1 MMKEKQQL
9 ANSQTH
15 KSQKLRMK
23 CRPHR
28 FLCLFF
34 FILLFFFFFCLRR
47 LSLFRDYSPTNFLLA
62 LNIMSKRDSS
72 YDKTVKSKLSFKGT
86 RKIKKRRKTEEKSS
100 DIPTTEDNQS
110 DKIIIVPGSGRMTS
124 SGNTIQGHETKF
136 EEELSPGDAIIVFHP
151 QSLRDETKIVRMVLS
166 NVSIG
171 ISSAF
176 SSDLVST
183 TPFKFIKAPKEELSA
198 AALEEINDKKIRKRD
213 DMERDAFGTYASAG
227 GEKFVY
233 RVRNKSAYG
242 GYKIVTEAVK
252 KGEEASRE
260 SFLIK
265 RSKHKA
271 DRHC

>member
-1 MMKEKQQL
+1 M
-9 ANSQTH
+9 S
-15 KSQKLRMK
+15 S
-23 CRPHR
+23 
-28 FLCLFF
+28 
-34 FILLFFFFFCLRR
+34 
-47 LSLFRDYSPTNFLLA
+47 
-62 LNIMSKRDSS
+62 SKRDSS
-72 YDKTVKSKLSFKGT
+72 YDKTVKSKLSFKGIK
-86 RKIKKRRKTEEKSS
+86 KIKKKRKTEEGRPSSS
-100 DIPTTEDNQS
+100 DSSTTEDNQS
-110 DKIIIVPGSGRMTS
+110 DEIVILPGSGRMTS
-124 SGNTIQGHETKF
+124 SGNTIQGHDTKF
-136 EEELSPGDAIIVFHP
+136 DEELSPGDAIIVFHP

-166 NVSIG
+166 NLSIG

-176 SSDLVST
+176 SCDLVST
-183 TPFKFIKAPKEELSA
+183 TPFKYIKAPKEELSA
-198 AALEEINDKKIRKRD
+198 AALEEIEGKKIRKRD

-242 GYKIVTEAVK
+242 GYKIVTEKVK